1 MLRRLRVGRQPRT
14 NRADARGSTVRLLI
28 EEVRVKSRREIL
40 PTYRVVTPEVSALSS
55 SLSRTDLAL
64 YKPNG
69 FG

>member
-1 MLRRLRVGRQPRT
+1 
-14 NRADARGSTVRLLI
+14 VRLLI